1 VRTKASLTKP
11 LDHIAP
17 ICMIVSSRA
26 WIIALL
32 LALTIDRH
40 IMPCLHIVICICLDM
55 SMLLLYDIHLTIEC
69 IRYLVG
75 DRVF

>member
-17 ICMIVSSRA
+17 ICMIVSSRV
-26 WIIALL
+26 WII
-32 LALTIDRH
+32 ALTIDRH
-40 IMPCLHIVICICLDM
+40 IMPCLHIVICICFDM
-55 SMLLLYDIHLTIEC
+55 SMPLLYDIHLTIEC
-69 IRYLVG
+69 MRYLVG